1 MADVVYLRSYDD
13 RSRDDAETRKVLDA
27 TAELL
32 REVPFV
38 DLTMRAIGKRAGVGV
53 GAVRAHFWSKDAIVA
68 EIYLDRLRAVPL
80 NVDVA
85 QGAQERIAIQFSQLV
100 MLLADEPGLA
110 AACSSALVS
119 SDPSVRSVRERIHAE
134 YHRRVRIN
142 WALRW
147 PPRAP
152 AGLVTCRA
160 ATTRRSISQGASTSS
175 QRHCVARSAK
185 PRSEHPQHES
195 YEVFTLAL
203 AHCGP

>member
-27 TAELL
+27 TVELL

-134 YHRRVRIN
+134 YHRRVR
-142 WALRW
+142 AMLRSGAW
-147 PPRAP
+147 PEVAETLEF
-152 AGLVTCRA
+152 GLV
-160 ATTRRSISQGASTSS
+160 GALVHASCGGDAFQQTADELA
-175 QRHCVARSAK
+175 QVVAMVLPDGNQA
-185 PRSEHPQHES
+185 P
-195 YEVFTLAL
+195 
-203 AHCGP
+203 